1 MKIKHGVSA
10 LLALNNIDT
19 YTKLAID
26 SILFQT
32 RPVDEFIIV
41 INGPDRQLI
50 EREIIEFYG
59 SESKIKIVTTELG
72 QLAYALNYGLC
83 LCNYEYVLRMDAD
96 DISNRDRVEKQLNY
110 IYKNELDV
118 LGCDINIINS
128 DGEITGTRKYP
139 TGLQINKKIPFMN
152 VFCHPAVIFR
162 RDKILSVRGYNAGYN
177 SEDYDLWLRLSRDGV
192 KWDNLPEIL
201 FNYRVHDSTA
211 QRKPLAYAETASLML
226 RECLLRKSLIYFF
239 AILVAIAKFFF
250 RSR

>member
-1 MKIKHGVSA
+1 MKKNYGVSA
-10 LLALNNIDT
+10 LLALNNIDI

-32 RPVDEFIIV
+32 RQVDEFIIV
-41 INGPDRQLI
+41 INGPNRELI
-50 EREIIEFYG
+50 KQKLIKYYGDEAIIKFF
-59 SESKIKIVTTELG
+59 TTELG

-110 IYKNELDV
+110 IDKNELDV

-128 DGEITGTRKYP
+128 DGEITGAKKYP
-139 TGLQINKKIPFMN
+139 TGIQIDKKIPFMN
-152 VFCHPAVIFR
+152 VFCHPSVIFR

-192 KWDNLPEIL
+192 KWDNLSEIL
-201 FNYRVHDSTA
+201 FRYRVHNSTA

-239 AILVAIAKFFF
+239 AMLVAIAKFFF